1 MFFTIWFSIF
11 FFSVLECF
19 HFYKWNITLRI
30 QYVAD
35 KNGTTLK
42 QNGRGSITFYVLNLT
57 IAPSSCT
64 HTLGNLEKLQCP
76 LEQCLKT
83 AEPLKLRFA
92 GTNIFRLGH
101 TNLRFF
107 VFPSF
112 QGKYR
117 SPTIQKIYTHWMR
130 NLGLPVLLLWSVLS
144 LLTLNSHST
153 LKNENRFVEV

>member
-1 MFFTIWFSIF
+1 MSYTCRFSIF

-57 IAPSSCT
+57 TAPSSCT
-64 HTLGNLEKLQCP
+64 HTLGNLEKLHCP
-76 LEQCLKT
+76 MEQCLKT
-83 AEPLKLRFA
+83 AEPLKLRFP

-101 TNLRFF
+101 TIWDFSYSHHFKENTDPL
-107 VFPSF
+107 
-112 QGKYR
+112 QYR
-117 SPTIQKIYTHWMR
+117 KFTPIEWKI
-130 NLGLPVLLLWSVLS
+130 
-144 LLTLNSHST
+144 
-153 LKNENRFVEV
+153 